1 MPNLLVPCPSCA
13 RHIATRETCCPFCTS
28 ALPADLESRAIPG
41 ATRRLNRL
49 ATFTF
54 ATTLVVGAAAACSSG
69 DDNTCCP
76 PYGAPPQDGS
86 VQDDGGISTH
96 YGLPGDADIFTDASP
111 DDAAF
116 IDDGGDAGEDA
127 D

>member
-1 MPNLLVPCPSCA
+1 MPVLVPCPSCA
-13 RHIATRETCCPFCTS
+13 RHVAVSESACPFC
-28 ALPADLESRAIPG
+28 AGVLPTDLESRAIPG
-41 ATRRLNRL
+41 SNRRLSRL

-69 DDNTCCP
+69 SDETCCP
-76 PYGAPPQDGS
+76 PYGAPPPFDGS

-96 YGLPGDADIFTDASP
+96 YGLPGDADIFEDASP
-111 DDAAF
+111 DDAAS
-116 IDDGGDAGEDA
+116 GDAGEDA